1 MLVRMRHTFRWI
13 LTGLALAAGLFVSPA
28 SAAIRV
34 GEFASLTGKEAA
46 FGQSSH
52 KGTQLAIDEANA
64 AGGVL
69 GQQLELVVEDN
80 QSKPGESVTAVK
92 KLIARD
98 RVVAVLGEVASGR
111 SLEGASVCQAFKIP
125 MVSPFSTNPK
135 VTQMG
140 DHIFRVCFIDP
151 FQGALLARF
160 AKEKLKAG
168 RAAVLTSS
176 QAPYSVGLTKF
187 FTEAYTGLGGTIVSD
202 LKYAEGDKDFK
213 AQLTSI
219 KANKPEVI
227 IVTGYYTEAA
237 LICRQA
243 RQLGI
248 EVPIMGGDGCDAPEL
263 IQIGGKDVEGFHV
276 STHFSAEN
284 KSPRALAFIAAYQ
297 KRHGVEP
304 DASAAL
310 GYDSALVLIDA
321 LRRARSTQAPALRE
335 ALANTRDFEAVT
347 GSITIDAQ
355 RNARKPAV
363 ILKVSEGRLRFVET
377 VNP

>member
-13 LTGLALAAGLFVSPA
+13 LTGLALATGLLVSPA
-28 SAAIRV
+28 SAVIRV
-34 GEFASLTGKEAA
+34 GEYASLTGKEAA

-135 VTQMG
+135 VTQIG

-151 FQGALLARF
+151 FQGSLLARF

-187 FTEAYTGLGGTIVSD
+187 FTEAYTGLGGTIVAD

-219 KANKPEVI
+219 KASKPEVI

-248 EVPIMGGDGCDAPEL
+248 EAPIMGGDGCDAPEL

-284 KSPRALAFIAAYQ
+284 KSPRALAFIQAFQ

-321 LRRARSTQAPALRE
+321 LRRANSTQAPALRE